1 MQPLLTKTP
10 TSPRRLLCACA
21 LAAIAVGAGTLRAQ
35 ASAEH
40 PRVAQAIELA
50 RVWLEAQRAYDQIPG
65 VSAAIVHD
73 QTILW
78 SGGYGFGDL
87 AAGREAGAG
96 TVYSVCSISKL
107 FTSIAVMQQRD
118 AGRLRLDDA
127 VAAHLPWF
135 KIAPTEGESV
145 PVTIEGLLTHASGLP
160 RESEHPYWTGP
171 TFVFPT
177 RQQIIDRLA
186 GQRMLYPSEAV
197 FQYSNL
203 GLTLAGEVAAAVAGE
218 PYDVLVRRRILDP
231 LGLSSTTSEMPA
243 GLRDTRLA
251 TGYSGLG
258 REGRRQPVPFFT
270 ANGVAPAAGYAS
282 TVDDLARFASWQFR
296 LLSKGGTEVL
306 KATTL
311 REMQRV
317 HWVDANFENS
327 WGLGF
332 SVWRGDDKTF
342 VGHGGSCPGFVS
354 MLQLKTDEKVAT
366 VFMANAQDVD
376 SEMYAKGLYDIV
388 GPVAAA
394 AAKEK
399 SGGKAP
405 DAGDGSLDA
414 YTGSYA
420 DTFSNTET
428 AIVRWEDGLAMLS
441 LPTEEP
447 MKALRKLRRV
457 GEHTFRR
464 VRKDETLGETVV
476 FEIGPDGRAVRFV
489 HHSNP
494 SERRSIR

>member
-1 MQPLLTKTP
+1 MTDTTP
-10 TSPRRLLCACA
+10 GLRRRFICAC
-21 LAAIAVGAGTLRAQ
+21 LSAAIAAGAVTLRAQ
-35 ASAEH
+35 SPADH

-50 RVWLEAQRAYDQIPG
+50 RVWLEAQRAYEQIPG
-65 VSAAIVHD
+65 ISAAIVHD

-78 SGGYGFGDL
+78 SGGYGFADVAQRR
-87 AAGREAGAG
+87 AADSG

-127 VAAHLPWF
+127 VASHLPWF
-135 KIAPTEGESV
+135 KISPTEGEST

-160 RESEHPYWTGP
+160 RESEYPYWTGP
-171 TFVFPT
+171 TFAFPS
-177 RQQIIDRLA
+177 RQQIIDRLS
-186 GQRMLYPSEAV
+186 GQQMLYPSETV

-203 GLTLAGEVAAAVAGE
+203 GLTLAGEIAATAAGE
-218 PYDVLVRRRILDP
+218 PYDTLVRKQILDP

-243 GLRDTRLA
+243 SLRETRLA
-251 TGYSGLG
+251 TGYHGLG
-258 REGRRQPVPFFT
+258 REGRREPVPFFT
-270 ANGVAPAAGYAS
+270 ANGIAPAAGYAS

-296 LLSKGGTEVL
+296 LLAKGGTEVL

-317 HWVDANFENS
+317 HWVDADFKNS

-332 SVWRGDDKTF
+332 SVWRDGDKTF

-366 VFMANAQDVD
+366 VVMANAQDVD
-376 SEMYAKGLYDIV
+376 PEVYAKGLYDIV
-388 GPVAAA
+388 APVLAA
-394 AAKEK
+394 AAKDK
-399 SGGKAP
+399 DGRKPADTG
-405 DAGDGSLDA
+405 DASLDA
-414 YTGSYA
+414 YTGSYTE
-420 DTFSNTET
+420 TFSNTET
-428 AIVRWEDGLAMLS
+428 AIVRWENGLAMLS
-441 LPTEEP
+441 LPTEKP
-447 MKALRKLRRV
+447 MEALRKLQKV
-457 GEHTFRR
+457 GAHTFRR

-476 FEIGPDGRAVRFV
+476 FDIGPDGRALRFT

-494 SERRSIR
+494 SERRVTR

>member
-1 MQPLLTKTP
+1 MRIVYT
-10 TSPRRLLCACA
+10 C
-21 LAAIAVGAGTLRAQ
+21 LAAAVVITAGTLRAQ
-35 ASAEH
+35 SPADH

-78 SGGYGFGDL
+78 SGGYGFADVAQKR
-87 AAGREAGAG
+87 AADGG
-96 TVYSVCSISKL
+96 TVYSICSISKL
-107 FTSIAVMQQRD
+107 FTGIAVMQQRD

-127 VAAHLPWF
+127 VGSHLPWF
-135 KIAPTEGESV
+135 RIQPTEGESV

-160 RESEHPYWTGP
+160 RESEHPYWTSP
-171 TFVFPT
+171 FVFPT
-177 RQQIIDRLA
+177 RQQIIERVS
-186 GQRMLYPSEAV
+186 GQRMLYPSESV

-203 GLTLAGEVAAAVAGE
+203 GLTLAGEVAATVAGE
-218 PYDVLVRRRILDP
+218 PYEALVRTQILDP
-231 LGLSSTTSEMPA
+231 LGLSSTTPEMPV

-258 REGRRQPVPFFT
+258 REGRRQAVPFFT
-270 ANGVAPAAGYAS
+270 ANGIAPAAGYAS

-296 LLSKGGTEVL
+296 LLSRGGTEVL

-317 HWVDANFENS
+317 HWVDPDFKNS

-332 SVWRGDDKTF
+332 SVWRDDDKTF

-354 MLQLKTDEKVAT
+354 MLQLKTDEKLAT

-376 SEMYAKGLYDIV
+376 SGMYTKGLYDIV
-388 GPVAAA
+388 APVLAAA
-394 AAKEK
+394 VKDK
-399 SGGKAP
+399 
-405 DAGDGSLDA
+405 DARKPADTGDASLDA
-414 YTGSYA
+414 YTGSYTE
-420 DTFSNTET
+420 TFRNTET
-428 AIVRWEDGLAMLS
+428 AIVRWGDGLAMLS
-441 LPTEEP
+441 LPAEDP
-447 MKALRKLRRV
+447 MAALRKLRKV
-457 GEHTFRR
+457 GDHTFRR
-464 VRKDETLGETVV
+464 VRKDDTLGESIV
-476 FEIGPDGRAVRFV
+476 FEVGPDDRARRFI

-494 SERRSIR
+494 SERRATR